1 MLSSNLDTIDL
12 RFAAAT
18 SRLSD
23 CLTTLPLD
31 ADPATIVQ
39 VIRSVANELGGEVVF
54 DFRTGLEFP
63 EPVHWVAT
71 QFCHENQDLVVHVL
85 IGDGDE
91 PFWIGLDDELPAQC
105 ARLARDLMGYAVCPR
120 TTLQDIGVVSG
131 SIH

>member
-1 MLSSNLDTIDL
+1 MLTTSLDNIDL
-12 RFAAAT
+12 QFAAAT

-31 ADPATIVQ
+31 ADPATIVR
-39 VIRSVANELGGEVVF
+39 VIRSVAHELGGQVVF

-71 QFCHENQDLVVHVL
+71 QFCHEHQDLVVHVL
-85 IGDGDE
+85 IGDGEE
-91 PFWIGLDDELPAQC
+91 PFWIGLDDELPAHC
-105 ARLARDLMGYAVCPR
+105 ARLARDLLGYAVCPQIA
-120 TTLQDIGVVSG
+120 LGDIGVVSG